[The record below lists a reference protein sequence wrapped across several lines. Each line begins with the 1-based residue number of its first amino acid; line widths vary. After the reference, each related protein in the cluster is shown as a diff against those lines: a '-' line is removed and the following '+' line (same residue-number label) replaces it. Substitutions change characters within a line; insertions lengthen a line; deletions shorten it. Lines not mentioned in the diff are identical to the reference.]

1 MALALI
7 DVEFFKTVDDTH
19 GHLAG
24 DEVLCGLVREAQA
37 GLAEADLL
45 ARWGGEEFLV
55 LFPGGCPTVRRSGR
69 SPAWGRTSPASRCTA
84 GCRRAATCACW
95 PATRRCR
102 RRSPRWNKP
111 AFHGWSRAKR
121 HAGRR
126 TRFSLRGLPPITGHL
141 QVPGR
146 PSSRLPERM
155 VISSTTPRPP
165 PISSTRE
172 GRT

>member
-1 MALALI
+1 MATAWKRSWSAAASGPVALALI

-95 PATRRCR
+95 PAHDAAGTARPGGTNPRSTGGRAQSVTPAAAPASVCAAR
-102 RRSPRWNKP
+102 RRSPDICKCP
-111 AFHGWSRAKR
+111 ADHPAGFPNGW
-121 HAGRR
+121 
-126 TRFSLRGLPPITGHL
+126 
-141 QVPGR
+141 
-146 PSSRLPERM
+146 
-155 VISSTTPRPP
+155 
-165 PISSTRE
+165 
-172 GRT
+172 